1 MANPCPENPTATVN
15 PGRPEIG
22 PISGTWSNVSAS
34 RPHHLRTMVCSP
46 TAGTIPTPAAQP
58 PAAPELVTIPPL
70 TVNLQNPQHEQR
82 LLYIGFAI
90 TVGDKASQTFLQPYV
105 PQLRSQLFK
114 LLGEQ
119 DSTALMTSQGKSA
132 LAAKVL
138 ELVKRPLTTPQPELS
153 ILDVLY
159 TDFIVQ

>member
-1 MANPCPENPTATVN
+1 MSTTRKTPWLPMILCVVLLAAAS
-15 PGRPEIG
+15 IA
-22 PISGTWSNVSAS
+22 GTWYYVTRLQA
-34 RPHHLRTMVCSP
+34 
-46 TAGTIPTPAAQP
+46 PAQAAVEP
-58 PAAPELVTIPPL
+58 PAAPQLVNIAPL

-82 LLYIGFAI
+82 LLYVGFAI
-90 TVGDKASQTFLQPYV
+90 SVGDKATQAFLQSYV
-105 PQLRSQLFK
+105 PQIRSQLFK

>member
-1 MANPCPENPTATVN
+1 MSTTRKTPWLLITLCTLALAAASVAGTWYYVTRVESAPATV
-15 PGRPEIG
+15 
-22 PISGTWSNVSAS
+22 
-34 RPHHLRTMVCSP
+34 
-46 TAGTIPTPAAQP
+46 QP

-90 TVGDKASQTFLQPYV
+90 TVGDKAAQAFLQPYV

>member
-1 MANPCPENPTATVN
+1 MSTTRKTPWLLMILCTVVLAAA
-15 PGRPEIG
+15 
-22 PISGTWSNVSAS
+22 SVAGTWYYVTRMETASA
-34 RPHHLRTMVCSP
+34 
-46 TAGTIPTPAAQP
+46 PADQP

-82 LLYIGFAI
+82 LLYIGFSI
-90 TVGDKASQTFLQPYV
+90 TVGDKATQAFLQPYV
-105 PQLRSQLFK
+105 PQIRSQLFK

-119 DSTALMTSQGKSA
+119 DSTALMTSQGKSV